1 MKKKGIVFWITGLS
15 GSGKSTIAKY
25 IKKKVEK
32 KYGNTIIINGDDIRK
47 IFNFK
52 NYELK
57 ERKKLSMQYS
67 KLAIFLSN
75 QGLNIIMPVVAMFE
89 QVRKFNKKNIKHYVE
104 VYIETNIKQLINRK
118 DKNFYKKK
126 SKNII
131 GIDLKYEKPRK
142 PDILIKNDFS
152 STPKKLGK
160 ELIDKIYNLKKLNA
174 IFK

>member
-1 MKKKGIVFWITGLS
+1 MDYRTFGIRKVNYCEIHKKKDR
-15 GSGKSTIAKY
+15 
-25 IKKKVEK
+25 K
-32 KYGNTIIINGDDIRK
+32 KYGNTVIINGDDIRK
-47 IFNFK
+47 IFNFQ

-75 QGLNIIMPVVAMFE
+75 QGLNIIMPVVAMFD
-89 QVRKFNKKNIKHYVE
+89 QVREFNKKNIKYYVE
-104 VYIETNIKQLINRK
+104 VYIETNIKQLISRK

-131 GIDLKYEKPRK
+131 GVDLKYEKPKK
-142 PDILIKNDFS
+142 PDILIKNNFGN
-152 STPKKLGK
+152 TPKILGK
-160 ELIDKIYNLKKLNA
+160 KLIEKIYNLKKINE

>member
-25 IKKKVEK
+25 IKKKIEK
-32 KYGNTIIINGDDIRK
+32 KYGNTVIINGDDIRK
-47 IFNFK
+47 IFNFQ

-75 QGLNIIMPVVAMFE
+75 QGLNIIMPVVAMFD
-89 QVRKFNKKNIKHYVE
+89 QVREFNKKNIKYYVE
-104 VYIETNIKQLINRK
+104 VYIETNIKQLISRK

-131 GIDLKYEKPRK
+131 GVDLKYEKPKK
-142 PDILIKNDFS
+142 PDNLIKNKFGNK
-152 STPKKLGK
+152 TKKLGK
-160 ELIDKIYNLKKLNA
+160 KLIEKIYNLKKINE